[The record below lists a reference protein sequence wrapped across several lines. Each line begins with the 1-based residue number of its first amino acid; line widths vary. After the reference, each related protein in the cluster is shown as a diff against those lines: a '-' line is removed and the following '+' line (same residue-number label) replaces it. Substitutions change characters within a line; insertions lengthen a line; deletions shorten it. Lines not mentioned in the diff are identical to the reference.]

1 MGLKAVTASASGVD
15 PSFIGNFKI
24 GANAKNISIRQSGSQ
39 STFYTV
45 PTGKIFT
52 GYMQG
57 TYDRYPIVTTAEG
70 HSAYLNKDFQGT
82 YKGNEPLPIVLL
94 AGSEL
99 KGADTSYEYSV
110 FGVESDA

>member
-1 MGLKAVTASASGVD
+1 MGLKAIATSTGVE

-24 GANAKNISIRQSGSQ
+24 GENAKNISIRQSSSQ
-39 STFYTV
+39 NTFYTV
-45 PTGKIFT
+45 PTGRIFT

-70 HSAYLNKDFQGT
+70 QIAYLNKDFQGT
-82 YKGNEPLPIVLL
+82 YKGNEPLPIVLV
-94 AGSEL
+94 AGSGL
-99 KGADTSYEYSV
+99 KGADSSYEYSV